1 MDGSTLNCTCILET
15 TDQCGVVLKKQVVK
29 KATLDL
35 GRNEFGDV
43 VLKVSYPEGKQG
55 PFTVRD
61 YKIHKKFLKDGKA
74 TIHLI
79 TQRLQLMLS
88 NSPPE
93 QLRLFMI
100 SLVMKLTAR
109 GAKQGKRQLLTGTE
123 SNYFDEIS
131 PLTIRDLE
139 MAKRN
144 NLPGVTNKENII
156 TTPNRVESFVKKPA
170 MKRKLCEIQLDIRNS
185 SEVEATNPPAKK
197 PLLLNTSKSS
207 LCEEQIK
214 VIDMVKNGE
223 NVFFTGSAGTGKS
236 FLLRRIISTL
246 PPETTYI
253 TASTGA
259 AACLIGGSTLHS
271 FAGIGSGEGSLE
283 QCFSLASREHKAI
296 HWRRCKCL
304 IVDEISMVDGQYF
317 DKLEAI
323 ARGVRK
329 SKKPFGGIQLVLCG
343 DFLQLPPV
351 CRDGQKKIFCFQANC
366 WRRCITRSMEL
377 TQIYRQNDK
386 QFIAVLQNIRI
397 GRCPPAVTK
406 LLKSTETQRIETG
419 DIKPTKLYTHT
430 EDVESTNQKELRAL
444 TSESRKYTA
453 TDSNPNL
460 TKQISSLCPAP
471 HILEL
476 KLGVQVMLV
485 KNIDVSK
492 SLVNGARGIVT
503 QFNSQGFP
511 VVQFTSGRQ
520 ETIGSEKWVFNIGG
534 GTTVS
539 RKQLPLTL
547 AWAISIHKSQG
558 MTLDCVE
565 ISLARAFEKG
575 QAYVALSRAK
585 SLQTVRVLDFN
596 PACVQADSE
605 VLDYYRS
612 LRRMRKHYIN

>member
-1 MDGSTLNCTCILET
+1 MT
-15 TDQCGVVLKKQVVK
+15 
-29 KATLDL
+29 
-35 GRNEFGDV
+35 
-43 VLKVSYPEGKQG
+43 
-55 PFTVRD
+55 
-61 YKIHKKFLKDGKA
+61 
-74 TIHLI
+74 
-79 TQRLQLMLS
+79 
-88 NSPPE
+88 
-93 QLRLFMI
+93 

-156 TTPNRVESFVKKPA
+156 TTPNRVDSLVKKPA
-170 MKRKLCEIQLDIRNS
+170 MKRKLCELQLDIRNS

-197 PLLLNTSKSS
+197 PLLLTTSKSS

-351 CRDGQKKIFCFQANC
+351 CRDGQKKIFCFQV
-366 WRRCITRSMEL
+366 SY
-377 TQIYRQNDK
+377 IY
-386 QFIAVLQNIRI
+386 
-397 GRCPPAVTK
+397 
-406 LLKSTETQRIETG
+406 
-419 DIKPTKLYTHT
+419 
-430 EDVESTNQKELRAL
+430 
-444 TSESRKYTA
+444 
-453 TDSNPNL
+453 
-460 TKQISSLCPAP
+460 
-471 HILEL
+471 
-476 KLGVQVMLV
+476 
-485 KNIDVSK
+485 
-492 SLVNGARGIVT
+492 
-503 QFNSQGFP
+503 
-511 VVQFTSGRQ
+511 
-520 ETIGSEKWVFNIGG
+520 
-534 GTTVS
+534 TV
-539 RKQLPLTL
+539 
-547 AWAISIHKSQG
+547 
-558 MTLDCVE
+558 
-565 ISLARAFEKG
+565 
-575 QAYVALSRAK
+575 
-585 SLQTVRVLDFN
+585 
-596 PACVQADSE
+596 
-605 VLDYYRS
+605 
-612 LRRMRKHYIN
+612 